1 MSLIVA
7 NPKDQRCLDWLEARF
22 TPDQIAAA
30 VTDVEAIG
38 RKAYLSNVTKQLET
52 RIPDEVWGMQPFE
65 FEAVKTHLRALRDEF
80 AAKIE
85 AKKLL

>member
-7 NPKDQRCLDWLEARF
+7 NPKDERSLAWLQARF
-22 TPDQIAAA
+22 TSEQIAVA
-30 VTDVEAIG
+30 VESVEASG
-38 RKAYLSNVTKQLET
+38 RKAYLSNITKALET
-52 RIPDEVWGMQPFE
+52 RIPDEVWGMQPQE

-85 AKKLL
+85 AKKLS